1 MLLVSITLLGFLSL
15 LNAEQVPVLTFFNQ
29 AQSRPSI
36 VGKIIGKGDFLGE
49 IKDNLNQNLNLIVI
63 DKLTTQDL
71 TFSVRKLDLK
81 SNVDLKPQVESP
93 YETIKNYA
101 NNHNIKLNILEFEN
115 LEDALNAFNKLH
127 QSSNVI
133 LTGKSSQS
141 RSKRDTEKEN
151 ELTNGNSTT
160 YLYGD
165 ECAAYFDSIYFIDL
179 ANLQTSTYIPLKIE
193 NETYPFMCKNG
204 SATQEFTVKFQKNDG
219 ILGASIVSL
228 TLAFRKTNN
237 SRYYVLDSSTVLL
250 NDTKTLS
257 LVYMGA
263 PYGMET
269 PVNYSFVCTKTAFK
283 VQNTTDGKTNSK
295 VWFYIENLQ
304 LQPTGVDR
312 NETSYTFGP
321 INYCQGFFSS
331 GIWMAITASLILAF
345 ILAFGVSL
353 LMNVKTMDRFDDPK
367 GKPLNIGA
375 EK

>member
-1 MLLVSITLLGFLSL
+1 
-15 LNAEQVPVLTFFNQ
+15 
-29 AQSRPSI
+29 
-36 VGKIIGKGDFLGE
+36 
-49 IKDNLNQNLNLIVI
+49 LNQDLNLIVI

-93 YETIKNYA
+93 YETIKTYT
-101 NNHNIKLNILEFEN
+101 NNHNIKLNILEFDN
-115 LEDALNAFNKLH
+115 LEEALNAFNKLH

-141 RSKRDTEKEN
+141 RSKRDAEN
-151 ELTNGNSTT
+151 KIAPLNGNSTT

-179 ANLQTSTYIPLKIE
+179 ANLQTSTYINLIVD
-193 NETYPFMCKNG
+193 NDTSPFKCING
-204 SATQEFTVKFQKNDG
+204 SATQEFVVKFKENVG
-219 ILGASIVSL
+219 ILGAPIVSL
-228 TLAFRKTNN
+228 TLVFKKTNN
-237 SRYYVLDSSTVLL
+237 TRYYLLDSSTDLL
-250 NDTKTLS
+250 NNSQALS

-269 PVNYSFVCTKTAFK
+269 PVGYSFVCTKTAFK

-295 VWFYIENLQ
+295 VWFYIQNLQ
-304 LQPTGVDR
+304 FQPTGVAR
-312 NETSYTFGP
+312 NETAYTFGP
-321 INYCQGFFSS
+321 VNYCQGFFSS